1 MTSEELMSEFEKA
14 MSSRNKTAYSMR
26 ITPVDVEQDDGRRM
40 VMKDIVDRWKLELQA
55 CVRQDE
61 SQDDGVLSECIGYM
75 AGSHED
81 ATREKSVHGKTAAD
95 SASTSAPK
103 RETNDDRADD
113 GFTTAAQESKDET
126 KDTEGHP
133 STRTATEG
141 RHRPTYAS
149 LESITRRHLRSIIE
163 ALPAR
168 IQQHSNLDAQAGS
181 VTGLFLDTMRLRIQS
196 MSLPELKAEQ
206 TALRDDD
213 TILGRPGLEEELR
226 SDAAKLLDDTIQ
238 RRDIEQE
245 TRREE
250 EGAAEEA
257 ALEPAASQFLAGVT
271 MLGILAGLLM
281 YFWRDLPEV
290 PGRADKGNA
299 WLSNA
304 RSEKDGGSV
313 VYKKPESEGDRF
325 WKGVGMTIGWIVVLA
340 FFCRLLE
347 LMGLID
353 MGRPPPRG
361 RRGPEGR
368 P

>member
-1 MTSEELMSEFEKA
+1 
-14 MSSRNKTAYSMR
+14 
-26 ITPVDVEQDDGRRM
+26 
-40 VMKDIVDRWKLELQA
+40 
-55 CVRQDE
+55 
-61 SQDDGVLSECIGYM
+61 
-75 AGSHED
+75 
-81 ATREKSVHGKTAAD
+81 
-95 SASTSAPK
+95 
-103 RETNDDRADD
+103 
-113 GFTTAAQESKDET
+113 
-126 KDTEGHP
+126 
-133 STRTATEG
+133 
-141 RHRPTYAS
+141 
-149 LESITRRHLRSIIE
+149 
-163 ALPAR
+163 
-168 IQQHSNLDAQAGS
+168 
-181 VTGLFLDTMRLRIQS
+181 

-213 TILGRPGLEEELR
+213 TILGRPGVEEELR

-245 TRREE
+245 TRKEE
-250 EGAAEEA
+250 EEAAEEA
-257 ALEPAASQFLAGVT
+257 ALESPASQFLAGVT

-299 WLSNA
+299 WLSGA
-304 RSEKDGGSV
+304 RSVEDGGSV

-325 WKGVGMTIGWIVVLA
+325 WKGVGMTIGWIVILA